1 MKIGVFTGQ
10 RLLSNLYL
18 YMFLCYDELSRR
30 YAKRNNGS
38 NMSAE
43 GKKDTRNISYIMDKA
58 MQARV
63 DGKLDEI
70 YIL

>member
-1 MKIGVFTGQ
+1 
-10 RLLSNLYL
+10 
-18 YMFLCYDELSRR
+18 MFSWYDELSRR